1 MPKKGKEKFNRG
13 EIIIYKPAKGEVEL
27 KVRFKNETVW
37 LRQNEI
43 AELFGKDRSVI
54 TKHINKIFKDKEVDK
69 KSNVHFLH
77 IANSDKPAA
86 FYSLGVILAVG
97 YRTNS
102 SRAINFR
109 RWATKVLKQYLL
121 QGYAVNQKRLLE
133 AQNKFNQLQ
142 QTVLFLRKKTK
153 SKLLQGQ
160 EKEIID
166 LLGDYA
172 RTLSL
177 LEKYDKNK
185 LKAGKGEKAK
195 FVLNYKDCLK
205 IIAQLKK
212 RLIDKKEASGFFGK
226 GTNHKLESIIKNIYQ
241 TFGKKELYGSI
252 ETKAAHL
259 LYLIIKDH
267 PFVDGNKR
275 IASFLFVYFL
285 DKNNYLYRQNGEK
298 KINDNALTALA
309 LLAAESNP
317 REKKQIIALITQLL
331 E

>member
-1 MPKKGKEKFNRG
+1 M
-13 EIIIYKPAKGEVEL
+13 
-27 KVRFKNETVW
+27 
-37 LRQNEI
+37 
-43 AELFGKDRSVI
+43 
-54 TKHINKIFKDKEVDK
+54 
-69 KSNVHFLH
+69 
-77 IANSDKPAA
+77 
-86 FYSLGVILAVG
+86 
-97 YRTNS
+97 
-102 SRAINFR
+102 
-109 RWATKVLKQYLL
+109 
-121 QGYAVNQKRLLE
+121 
-133 AQNKFNQLQ
+133 
-142 QTVLFLRKKTK
+142 
-153 SKLLQGQ
+153 
-160 EKEIID
+160 
-166 LLGDYA
+166 GDYA

-185 LKAGKGEKAK
+185 LKAGKGKK
-195 FVLNYKDCLK
+195 TKSVLNYKDCLK

-317 REKKQIIALITQLL
+317 REKEQIIALITQLL